1 MRLCAD
7 FHAGPSKEY
16 PILFL
21 LLWKLLKENET
32 FTLNIFCYKRVDN
45 ICTAIYEKQ
54 SLPWPWKLVFRS
66 SCRSAQLI
74 VRLNLKTVGLMVL
87 YILSYKHLK
96 KPQTCTPLPGET
108 AQYFPLRSYF
118 SRYICWVFCLRW
130 VITKVNY
137 IKMLILYSNTLLH
150 LLTSPCY
157 SSISKPSK
165 NALI

>member
-1 MRLCAD
+1 MRICAD
-7 FHAGPSKEY
+7 FHAGPSRDSCYSENYWRKTKPSRWIFSRWTFSTKE
-16 PILFL
+16 
-21 LLWKLLKENET
+21 WTT
-32 FTLNIFCYKRVDN
+32 FAL
-45 ICTAIYEKQ
+45 
-54 SLPWPWKLVFRS
+54 RS
-66 SCRSAQLI
+66 T
-74 VRLNLKTVGLMVL
+74 KTVLTVAMKTRL
-87 YILSYKHLK
+87 PIILQICSVDCKIESENCGAHGSIYTKL
-96 KPQTCTPLPGET
+96 QTLEKATNVHALALGNST
-108 AQYFPLRSYF
+108 IFSIRLYF